1 MSTPTTDEGAKG
13 SPGRVHGTLGPEG
26 LTSTPTTMRVLI
38 IYPTDNGDT
47 R

>member
-26 LTSTPTTMRVLI
+26 LTYTPTTVKGAKGSSRR
-38 IYPTDNGDT
+38 GD
-47 R
+47 